1 MQTVYLAGGMKS
13 GWQDKVKQL
22 ECFKFIDPRDKEEK
36 RMYVPLQE
44 YAQWDL
50 HFIRKSDIV
59 FVYIEATNPSCI
71 GLAVE
76 AGYAKGSGKTV
87 ILVIEPHNTVPDKYL
102 QFVTQVADIHF
113 ISLQEG
119 IDYLNSFNI

>member
-1 MQTVYLAGGMKS
+1 MQTVYLAGGMRS
-13 GWQDKVKQL
+13 NWQDQL
-22 ECFKFIDPRDKEEK
+22 VNITGFKIIDPRVKEFGEL
-36 RMYVPLQE
+36 RPELQE

-76 AGYAKGSGKTV
+76 AGYAKGLGKTV
-87 ILVIEPHNTVPDKYL
+87 ILVIEPHNSIPDKYL

>member
-1 MQTVYLAGGMKS
+1 MQTVYLAGGMRS
-13 GWQDKVKQL
+13 NWQDQLVKL
-22 ECFKFIDPRDKEEK
+22 EGFKFINPRVKEVGDHK
-36 RMYVPLQE
+36 PSLQE

-50 HFIRKSDIV
+50 HFIRKADII

-76 AGYAKGSGKTV
+76 AGYAKGLGKTV
-87 ILVIEPHNTVPDKYL
+87 ILVIEPHNSISDKYL